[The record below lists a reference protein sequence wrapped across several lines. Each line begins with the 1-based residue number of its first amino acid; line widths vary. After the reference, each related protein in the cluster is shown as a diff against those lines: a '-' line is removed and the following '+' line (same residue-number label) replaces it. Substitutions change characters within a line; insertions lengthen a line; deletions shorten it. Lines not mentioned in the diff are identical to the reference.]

1 MTITALQ
8 TEPLPAGQNGERGKL
23 RVLVVDDHAAV
34 RLGVQRLLDDERDL
48 WTEAVASGAEA
59 IEAAGRHPFDVAVVD
74 YQLAHGEDGLTVT
87 CDLRELPEAPR
98 VLVYSAYADTP
109 LAVLAKVAG
118 ADGVLSKAGL
128 GDDLCQA
135 VRDLARGRQR
145 WPVLPRPIIFSL
157 SLRLPLEQRGPFRL
171 WAAGAS
177 DAEVAAECKIG
188 APALA
193 RCRRRILEALGEPE
207 GSGGLPLGDGSWPL
221 SYARAR
227 RFRTFGR

>member
-1 MTITALQ
+1 MTVTARR
-8 TEPLPAGQNGERGKL
+8 TEPLPAGPDTEPGTL
-23 RVLVVDDHAAV
+23 RVLIVDDHAAV

-48 WTEAVASGAEA
+48 RTEAVASGDEA
-59 IEAAGRHPFDVAVVD
+59 VEAVRRHPFDVAVVD

-87 CDLRELPEAPR
+87 CDLKELPDAPR

-109 LAVLAKVAG
+109 LAVLARVAG

-128 GDDLCQA
+128 GDALCQA

-145 WPVLPRPIIFSL
+145 WPALPRPIIFSL
-157 SLRLPLEQRGPFRL
+157 SLRLPLEQRGPFRM

-177 DAEVAAECKIG
+177 DAEVAAECHVD

-193 RCRRRILEALGEPE
+193 RCRRRILDALGEPE